1 VREPRWVPRLVVEA
15 THLDQLREHGG
26 LSGLRNEPALETA
39 LARPKQKWNFD
50 WETGLALRAAA
61 YAFGLSTARAFR
73 DGNTRIA
80 FLTAVIFL
88 GLNGEEL
95 DATERD
101 VVEAMTALAGGT
113 LSEDDLA
120 TWIRERM
127 VERSR

>member
-1 VREPRWVPRLVVEA
+1 MVVEA

-26 LSGLRNEPALETA
+26 LLGLRNEQALETA

-50 WETGLALRAAA
+50 WKIGLALRAAA

-95 DATERD
+95 DASEQD

-120 TWIRERM
+120 MWIRERM
-127 VERSR
+127 VGRSSQ